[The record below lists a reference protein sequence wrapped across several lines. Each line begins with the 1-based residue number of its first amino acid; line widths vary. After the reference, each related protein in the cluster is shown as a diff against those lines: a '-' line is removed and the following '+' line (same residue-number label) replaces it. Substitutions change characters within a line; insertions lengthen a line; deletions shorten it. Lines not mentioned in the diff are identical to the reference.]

1 MKIWGAFLP
10 FFAVA
15 AQAQPVVQNV
25 YNASSYQATFSP
37 GSLAQIVGTGFGTA
51 PTVTVGT
58 LAAFVLPQGTATVF
72 NVQLPVGAPVGPT
85 TLTVTAG
92 GQTSAPYNLTIS
104 TYSPTLLTANS
115 SGSGVGLFYDAVTGK
130 ALNVANPATPGESVT
145 TYAEGLGATS
155 PAYAAGA
162 TATAVAKTVAPVT
175 LTVGGEST
183 TVPYAGTSVGV
194 VAYLYQINFTVLK
207 DASGCGTNVV
217 LTIGTPPVSS
227 PAVTLPIATPL
238 PVVCAAENTAT
249 GLVRDATHPVA
260 PNSFL
265 TLYAAGLATIP
276 TSTSS
281 IFPGTSYQGIAVTFN
296 GTPVPLYY
304 AANLPPSETVI
315 NAMVP
320 AEAAASG
327 TGVITVTNSAGA
339 SQNYTV
345 ALAPADVGV
354 FRLAANANFPNQAVA
369 LLANSYW
376 FTMPAAVASSYG
388 FTACTGL
395 PASSP
400 CGQPAA
406 PGNSIVIYF
415 TGGGLATSG
424 ASPTGKPVATG
435 QIAPV
440 NGSVIYQTVQ
450 QPTITIGGIPATV
463 GFSGIAPGTASEY
476 QLNTTIP
483 VGVQPGDAVPVVIT
497 MGGSSDTVTI
507 AVAAQ

>member
-1 MKIWGAFLP
+1 MNAFS
-10 FFAVA
+10 F
-15 AQAQPVVQNV
+15 
-25 YNASSYQATFSP
+25 QATFST
-37 GSLAQIVGTGFGTA
+37 GSVATIAGTGFGAA

-58 LAAFVLPQGTATVF
+58 LPGFVIPPVTNTVI

-92 GQTSAPYNLTIS
+92 GQTSAPYNLTLS
-104 TYSPTLLTANS
+104 AYAPAFQTANS
-115 SGSGVGLFYDAVTGK
+115 SGSGVGLFYDAVTAK
-130 ALNVANPATPGESVT
+130 LLNAANPATPGEVVT
-145 TYAEGLGATS
+145 GFAEGLGATN
-155 PAYAAGA
+155 PALATGA
-162 TATAVAKTVAPVT
+162 TVTGLTPTVAKVTVAIGGEQAAVAYSGGAPGVT
-175 LTVGGEST
+175 SALD
-183 TVPYAGTSVGV
+183 
-194 VAYLYQINFTVLK
+194 QINFTVPK

-217 LTIGTPPVSS
+217 LTIGTPAVSS

-238 PVVCAAENTAT
+238 PVVCSAENTAT

-265 TLYAAGLATIP
+265 TLYAAGLAAIP

-281 IFPGTSYQGIAVTFN
+281 IFPGTSYQGIDVTFN

-320 AEAAASG
+320 SEAATSG

-339 SQNYTV
+339 SQSYTI
-345 ALAPADVGV
+345 ALAPSDVGV

-406 PGNSIVIYF
+406 PGDSIVIYF

-424 ASPTGKPVATG
+424 ASPTGTPVPTG

-483 VGVQPGDAVPVVIT
+483 TGVQPGNSVPVVIT